1 LHDAPGVEALRP
13 TWYEIDLDAIAANF
27 RALRAAAGDG
37 VAIYAC
43 LKRNAYGCGAVPV
56 ARRLAREGAEGLALG
71 NNYDAV
77 AIRAA
82 GVDIPILLYPTC
94 LPEQAEVLR
103 RYELTAGVSSAE
115 EVAAWEAACRG
126 PLKAFVKIDA
136 GAFRAGALPRHARA
150 TFAAFQGL
158 RHLEVGGAYGH
169 FLLPTEDVA
178 HAQWQLAKFERAVA
192 AADELGIQLPVR
204 MVAATA
210 AVLNFP
216 EMDLNAVD
224 PGRMLYGVRA
234 LPNPKRDF
242 LLRPALQ
249 AFEHLR
255 VDLTDVPEAK
265 LGDEVT
271 IVGRQGEAE
280 ITMADVAEQWDLGPA
295 EFYALLKDHVPRAYF
310 EAGRMVCFERGSGD
324 ARY

>member
-1 LHDAPGVEALRP
+1 
-13 TWYEIDLDAIAANF
+13 
-27 RALRAAAGDG
+27 
-37 VAIYAC
+37 
-43 LKRNAYGCGAVPV
+43 
-56 ARRLAREGAEGLALG
+56 
-71 NNYDAV
+71 
-77 AIRAA
+77 
-82 GVDIPILLYPTC
+82 
-94 LPEQAEVLR
+94 
-103 RYELTAGVSSAE
+103 
-115 EVAAWEAACRG
+115 
-126 PLKAFVKIDA
+126 
-136 GAFRAGALPRHARA
+136 
-150 TFAAFQGL
+150 
-158 RHLEVGGAYGH
+158 
-169 FLLPTEDVA
+169 
-178 HAQWQLAKFERAVA
+178 
-192 AADELGIQLPVR
+192 
-204 MVAATA
+204 
-210 AVLNFP
+210 
-216 EMDLNAVD
+216 MDLNAVD